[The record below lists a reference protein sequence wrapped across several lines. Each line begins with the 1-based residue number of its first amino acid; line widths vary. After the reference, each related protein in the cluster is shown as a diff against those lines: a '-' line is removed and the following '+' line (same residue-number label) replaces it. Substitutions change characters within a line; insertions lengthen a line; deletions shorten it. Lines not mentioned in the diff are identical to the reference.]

1 METQKNTMRSRSEWC
16 CINQI
21 TPTLHKPC
29 QQHDTNK
36 SKQSTWMNTQASFNI
51 PTKFSNGY
59 SKAIEMIEADQKL
72 NQGLLFQ
79 GYKYANAVIDK
90 ETGRALEYR
99 HLIQDPKYKDV
110 WSEAGCKESG
120 WLFQGYGKKTDGT
133 KIAEGTKTCHWI
145 QKRLIPTK
153 KKYYI
158 HKLL

>member
-1 METQKNTMRSRSEWC
+1 
-16 CINQI
+16 
-21 TPTLHKPC
+21 
-29 QQHDTNK
+29 
-36 SKQSTWMNTQASFNI
+36 MNTQASFNI

-120 WLFQGYGKKTDGT
+120 
-133 KIAEGTKTCHWI
+133 
-145 QKRLIPTK
+145 
-153 KKYYI
+153 
-158 HKLL
+158 